1 MTYLPNMLML
11 YEYSASS
18 KRKII
23 KSNYIRGEN
32 ESFKLSFTMSSNF
45 QRTFAHLV
53 AANDVLNNPPPLQQA
68 PGLPPQLPPPLHPAP
83 ASPPAAST
91 PPVPASPTMP
101 VLHAAPLPTSST
113 DGSIRFIPST
123 RGKPKLVHEGHSYS
137 YHKQRTNG
145 YILWRCD
152 ANNKAAREKGISC
165 NATALTTGDLPTS
178 TLEWSR
184 PHSHAPDSGKIGAI
198 SVRESM
204 KTDAV
209 ISTLMPHKRLVSQYS
224 PTNADRTLR
233 GIAFNVL
240 LTIL

>member
-1 MTYLPNMLML
+1 MLTHKLHCYSLGVKSRTLPQSTTF
-11 YEYSASS
+11 YP
-18 KRKII
+18 RKG
-23 KSNYIRGEN
+23 RG
-32 ESFKLSFTMSSNF
+32 T
-45 QRTFAHLV
+45 
-53 AANDVLNNPPPLQQA
+53 
-68 PGLPPQLPPPLHPAP
+68 
-83 ASPPAAST
+83 
-91 PPVPASPTMP
+91 
-101 VLHAAPLPTSST
+101 
-113 DGSIRFIPST
+113 T

-209 ISTLMPHKRLVSQYS
+209 ISTLMPHKIVADGLLDTSRDVQYKLPPKKSLKRMIQKTRKKQAVIANPQLALACDRSLISLYIPVDLLQSWKYSRLRVWYGSNS
-224 PTNADRTLR
+224 HADY
-233 GIAFNVL
+233 
-240 LTIL
+240 